1 MFRSDAPTDADYAM
15 ELIAKR
21 IATGQDVDLVSL
33 RNQSRRTPSAS
44 ASTDNLT
51 PTLYGASHEVR
62 SSKDDGINWT
72 KWGERVARGKSFL
85 EEGRQLL
92 STHVRSLQIFISKLA
107 QPHCRPHETQS
118 RKKPLP
124 CAVWGPEMH
133 THAVCYYFRAS
144 YLTLNVLD

>member
-1 MFRSDAPTDADYAM
+1 MA
-15 ELIAKR
+15 LIAKR
-21 IATGQDVDLVSL
+21 IATGQDVDIASL

-51 PTLYGASHEVR
+51 PTLYGTSHEVW
-62 SSKDDGINWT
+62 SSEDDGINWK

-92 STHVRSLQIFISKLA
+92 STRVRSLQIFISKPA
-107 QPHCRPHETQS
+107 QPHCRPHGTQS
-118 RKKPLP
+118 WKKPLP
-124 CAVWGPEMH
+124 SAVWKPRVH
-133 THAVCYYFRAS
+133 THTVWYYFRTS